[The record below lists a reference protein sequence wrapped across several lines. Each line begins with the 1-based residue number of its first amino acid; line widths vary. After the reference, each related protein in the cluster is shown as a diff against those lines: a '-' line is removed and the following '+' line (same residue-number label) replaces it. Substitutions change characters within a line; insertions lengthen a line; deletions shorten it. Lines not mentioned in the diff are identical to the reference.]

1 MRIWWMET
9 RLLHLANAQALWG
22 TFIWNVSGTGLTA
35 RSRRNKKKAYHL
47 ITGRTFSVSFA
58 RAHWTWSSR
67 ALAAPAISSF
77 CWKSIAL
84 KMILIWSSSLILNA
98 HLRLSM
104 SSTLRLNRSVP
115 SAEELITRSQFQT
128 SQYRGSKQS
137 SSSSARIYSWM
148 ITIQSLAHSKS

>member
-9 RLLHLANAQALWG
+9 RLLHPANAQALWG

-35 RSRRNKKKAYHL
+35 KSRRNKKKAFHP
-47 ITGRTFSVSFA
+47 ITGRTFSVNFA
-58 RAHWTWSSR
+58 RAHWTWSYR
-67 ALAAPAISSF
+67 ALAALAISSF

-104 SSTLRLNRSVP
+104 SSTSGLSRSVP
-115 SAEELITRSQFQT
+115 SAEGLITRSQFQT
-128 SQYRGSKQS
+128 SQYQESKQS
-137 SSSSARIYSWM
+137 SSSSVKIYMWM